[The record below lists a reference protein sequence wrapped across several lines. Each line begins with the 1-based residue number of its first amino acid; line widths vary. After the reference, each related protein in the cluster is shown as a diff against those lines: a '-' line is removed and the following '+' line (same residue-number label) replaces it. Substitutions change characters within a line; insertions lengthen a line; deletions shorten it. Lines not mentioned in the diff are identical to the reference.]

1 VPPGGDHGVIAASVG
16 VSARVSGDDPM
27 ITSPGGGCSRV
38 FAPEVA
44 YPQTPASDRLLD
56 LLPVARTPL
65 T

>member
-1 VPPGGDHGVIAASVG
+1 MIDSPDGGCSG
-16 VSARVSGDDPM
+16 VSAP
-27 ITSPGGGCSRV
+27 
-38 FAPEVA
+38 AVA